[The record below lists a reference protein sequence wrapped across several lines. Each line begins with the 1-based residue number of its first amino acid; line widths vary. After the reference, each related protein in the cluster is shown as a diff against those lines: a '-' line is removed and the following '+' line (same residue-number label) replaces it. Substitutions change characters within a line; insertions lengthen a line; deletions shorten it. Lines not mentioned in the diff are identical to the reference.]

1 MKQDLAISKRQYFSS
16 TEEFYSA
23 SLKLALDVLL
33 LKRGKLVV
41 EIRSASDY
49 TYSSSSCV
57 ISYARVVGDAGCF
70 IDPFFSLGVHRASVS
85 ALSAAITI
93 CAPRRGDGDEVGTAK
108 WHSHK
113 VKDGYEHFTFIVL
126 SAYRQIRNQEKP
138 VVSDIDEDNF
148 NRAFPR
154 FQPIIQG
161 TADISGTLTHAELSK
176 KLDFCST
183 LLGSSPQDRAKVLK
197 KVLSSSNG
205 TLASAA
211 DRQYQENTALF
222 HANLTA
228 EKERVAEQIRARKM
242 MRMEDATHL
251 ENFKTGVIDGFRPVL
266 QRGVL

>member
-1 MKQDLAISKRQYFSS
+1 MNQDLAISKRQYFSS
-16 TEEFYSA
+16 TEEFYPA
-23 SLKLALDVLL
+23 SLKLARDVSLL
-33 LKRGKLVV
+33 LKRGELVIEFFV
-41 EIRSASDY
+41 V
-49 TYSSSSCV
+49 CNP
-57 ISYARVVGDAGCF
+57 YARVVGDACAGCF
-70 IDPFFSLGVHRASVS
+70 IDPFSSLGVHRASVS

-93 CAPRRGDGDEVGTAK
+93 CAARRGDCDEVGTAK

-113 VKDGYEHFTFIVL
+113 VKDGYEHFTFIVS
-126 SAYRQIRNQEKP
+126 SAYRQIRNQEEP
-138 VVSDIDEDNF
+138 VLSDIDEDSF
-148 NRAFPR
+148 DRAFAR

-183 LLGSSPQDRAKVLK
+183 LLGSFPEDRAKVPK

-205 TLASAA
+205 TIESAA

-222 HANLTA
+222 HTNLTA
-228 EKERVAEQIRARKM
+228 EKERVAEQIRARKI

-251 ENFKTGVIDGFRPVL
+251 ENFKTDVIDGFRPVL